1 MYQTNTRPLEERE
14 ELVKNAREAS
24 KLEERETYPFY
35 EFQNTLH
42 NLPIIRLE
50 IGVLVYRML
59 NYRTRTAQLQYIHD
73 REKSKDFFETGQ
85 ENEEAQQA
93 QHDLLVGYAKRGRE
107 GSVVPIFEEL
117 QKQEQREPIII
128 TTSGVVVNGNRR
140 LAAMRE
146 LFTDN
151 PDIFPH
157 FSHANCAVLPGSAT
171 PEEIRETE
179 VRLQMQSETK
189 LPYEWI
195 NECLAIKE
203 LSSSNK
209 SYEYI
214 ASLMNKKE
222 RDVKIADQALSEVDM
237 YLREWVGT
245 PGEYEIV
252 EGGEQYFK
260 ELVKG
265 LDKKQGNQLEIRRRF
280 AWALFG
286 HKNLRTRAYDYKFS
300 FNNHTDEI
308 VNSLANRLDVDLT
321 PQDKTDT
328 GGEDDLEISI
338 EDGNETTSF
347 TPLIDLFNDK
357 SKRETVAN
365 ELVAACN
372 NFMDIAR
379 QGEIGKRALE
389 AIKSANSKL
398 QEVDFSKADPSTY
411 RAIGSQLDNVIK
423 QAKKLKKELNPYK
436 SN

>member
-24 KLEERETYPFY
+24 ELEKRETYPFY

-328 GGEDDLEISI
+328 GGEDDLEVSI